1 MMELMRENR
10 DMLKTTETNMGRGR
24 RLAAISLAL
33 ATLAG
38 SALAAPLTWEGY
50 ATVTASTSQCS
61 GVGGTAPGD
70 THVSIFR
77 PKIASTDLLTFLS
90 FVFLRSA
97 LTQENAS
104 ESTVHQMNGSGNYTG
119 FSIGPRAAFG
129 QYTGT
134 YNMTVTPA
142 PITALTPSV
151 TIDGTITNYFNTAGC
166 NVTFEAAYVQRID

>member
-1 MMELMRENR
+1 
-10 DMLKTTETNMGRGR
+10 MLKTTETNTGHGR
-24 RLAAISLAL
+24 LVAAVSLAL
-33 ATLAG
+33 ATLAS

-61 GVGGTAPGD
+61 GIGGTAPGD

-77 PKIASTDLLTFLS
+77 PKIASTDSPTLLS
-90 FVFLRSA
+90 FVFLRA
-97 LTQENAS
+97 AQTQENAS
-104 ESTVHQMNGSGNYTG
+104 ESTVKQMNGSGNYTG
-119 FSIGPRAAFG
+119 FAIGSRAGFA

-166 NVTFEAAYVQRID
+166 NVTFEGAYVRRID